1 MKITNEVEYYN
12 MDNGHAI
19 KSCEKYGMY
28 CTTIGPAFPVGIRIG
43 IRIRIPVGIA
53 HLILI

>member
-1 MKITNEVEYYN
+1 

-28 CTTIGPAFPVGIRIG
+28 CTTIGPAFPVGILIG